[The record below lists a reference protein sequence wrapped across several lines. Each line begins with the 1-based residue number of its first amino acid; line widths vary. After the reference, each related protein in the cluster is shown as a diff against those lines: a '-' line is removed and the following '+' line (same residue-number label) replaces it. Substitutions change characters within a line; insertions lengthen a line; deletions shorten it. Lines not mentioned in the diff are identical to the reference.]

1 MQQSVHAL
9 WQGLKWLMALSA
21 ICYIFLLFCVLF
33 FHLTGAFYQSILSLL
48 LFMGIYVVLGISFE
62 HLEHVLIRFVR
73 KCRSKKRS
81 IVFYAVLLHLLFI
94 WGAVYLSDELV
105 DGILLNTSEEI
116 LFALSLW
123 LFHFYLIM
131 RRFHL
136 RKKLRDS
143 LSSFCRERLFD
154 LLHMMKIMLN

>member
-9 WQGLKWLMALSA
+9 WQGVKCLIALSA
-21 ICYIFLLFCVLF
+21 VCYIFLLFCVLF
-33 FHLTGAFYQSILSLL
+33 FHLTGAFYQSILSLI

-62 HLEHVLIRFVR
+62 HLEHVLMCFVR

-81 IVFYAVLLHLLFI
+81 IVFYTVLFHLLFI

-105 DGILLNTSEEI
+105 DGILLTTSEEI

-123 LFHFYLIM
+123 LFHF
-131 RRFHL
+131 
-136 RKKLRDS
+136 
-143 LSSFCRERLFD
+143 LFD
-154 LLHMMKIMLN
+154 YATFSFEKEGS

>member
-9 WQGLKWLMALSA
+9 WQGLKWFMAASA
-21 ICYIFLLFCVLF
+21 VCYIFLLFCVLF
-33 FHLTGAFYQSILSLL
+33 FHLTGAFYQSILSML

-62 HLEHVLIRFVR
+62 HVEHMLIRVVR

-81 IVFYAVLLHLLFI
+81 IVLYAISMHLLFI

-105 DGILLNTSEEI
+105 GGILLSTSEEI

-123 LFHFYLIM
+123 LFHF
-131 RRFHL
+131 
-136 RKKLRDS
+136 
-143 LSSFCRERLFD
+143 LFD
-154 LLHMMKIMLN
+154 YATFSFEKEA

>member
-9 WQGLKWLMALSA
+9 WQGLKWFMAASA
-21 ICYIFLLFCVLF
+21 VCYIFLLFCVLF
-33 FHLTGAFYQSILSLL
+33 FHLTGAFYQSILSML

-62 HLEHVLIRFVR
+62 HVEHMLMRVVR

-81 IVFYAVLLHLLFI
+81 IVLYAISMHLLFI

-105 DGILLNTSEEI
+105 GGILLSTSEEI

-123 LFHFYLIM
+123 LFHF
-131 RRFHL
+131 
-136 RKKLRDS
+136 
-143 LSSFCRERLFD
+143 LFD
-154 LLHMMKIMLN
+154 YATFSFEKEA

>member
-9 WQGLKWLMALSA
+9 WQGLKWFMAASA
-21 ICYIFLLFCVLF
+21 VCYIFLLFCVLF
-33 FHLTGAFYQSILSLL
+33 FHLTGAFYQSILSML

-62 HLEHVLIRFVR
+62 HVEHMLIRVVR

-81 IVFYAVLLHLLFI
+81 IVFYAISIHLLFI

-105 DGILLNTSEEI
+105 GGILLSTSEEI

-123 LFHFYLIM
+123 LFHF
-131 RRFHL
+131 
-136 RKKLRDS
+136 
-143 LSSFCRERLFD
+143 LFD
-154 LLHMMKIMLN
+154 YATFSFEKKAQ

>member
-9 WQGLKWLMALSA
+9 WQGLKWFMAASA
-21 ICYIFLLFCVLF
+21 VCYIFLLFCVLF
-33 FHLTGAFYQSILSLL
+33 FHLTGAFYQSILSML

-62 HLEHVLIRFVR
+62 HVEHMLIRIVR

-81 IVFYAVLLHLLFI
+81 IVLYAISMHLLFI

-105 DGILLNTSEEI
+105 GGILLSTSEEI

-123 LFHFYLIM
+123 LFHF
-131 RRFHL
+131 
-136 RKKLRDS
+136 
-143 LSSFCRERLFD
+143 LFD
-154 LLHMMKIMLN
+154 YATFSFEKEA

>member
-9 WQGLKWLMALSA
+9 WQGLKWLMAASA

-33 FHLTGAFYQSILSLL
+33 FHLTGAFYQSILSML

-62 HLEHVLIRFVR
+62 HVEHVLMCFVR
-73 KCRSKKRS
+73 KCRSKKS
-81 IVFYAVLLHLLFI
+81 AFVFYAILFHLLFI

-105 DGILLNTSEEI
+105 EGIWLSTSEEI

-123 LFHFYLIM
+123 LFHF
-131 RRFHL
+131 
-136 RKKLRDS
+136 
-143 LSSFCRERLFD
+143 LFEYATFPFE
-154 LLHMMKIMLN
+154 KEAS

>member
-9 WQGLKWLMALSA
+9 WQGLKWLMAISV

-33 FHLTGAFYQSILSLL
+33 FHLTGAFYQSVLSLL

-62 HLEHVLIRFVR
+62 HLEHVLMRFLR

-81 IVFYAVLLHLLFI
+81 IVFYTVLFHLLFI

-105 DGILLNTSEEI
+105 DGILLTTSEEI

-123 LFHFYLIM
+123 LFHF
-131 RRFHL
+131 
-136 RKKLRDS
+136 
-143 LSSFCRERLFD
+143 LFD
-154 LLHMMKIMLN
+154 YATFSFDKEAS